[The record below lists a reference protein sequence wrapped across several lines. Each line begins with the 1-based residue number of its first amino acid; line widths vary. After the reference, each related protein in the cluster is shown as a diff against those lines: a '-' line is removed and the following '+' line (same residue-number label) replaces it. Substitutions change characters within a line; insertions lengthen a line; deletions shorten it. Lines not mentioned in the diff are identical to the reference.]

1 MATAFNQQAECLL
14 SPQNQHTVSEQFEG
28 DAFKDTSRNTVISLA
43 YIHRIFMHY
52 NFGLYIHLFL
62 IRLMGVIIP
71 ISSDISLKINAL
83 NMEI

>member
-1 MATAFNQQAECLL
+1 MKL
-14 SPQNQHTVSEQFEG
+14 
-28 DAFKDTSRNTVISLA
+28 
-43 YIHRIFMHY
+43 MHY

-71 ISSDISLKINAL
+71 IFSDISLKINAL